1 MRLRTILAAAVAL
14 AGTLTGVAAHAAAAA
29 DASPVIAPEPSSRA
43 AATAII
49 GAARHI
55 SPGRGIEE
63 LLEIEVGGTRQW
75 ILVRGRD
82 RSNPILLMIHGGPA
96 SPDMPTSW
104 WYQNG
109 WEDYF
114 TVVQWDQRGAGKSY
128 GANDPAQ
135 VAPTLSL
142 ARITADAAEVIEYL
156 RRRYDKDK
164 VFVLGHSWG
173 SAVGLNLAH
182 LHPELLYAYLGV
194 GQIVSGPDNE
204 RVSYQL
210 TLAEARRRGNT
221 EAQKELEQIAP
232 YPEPDGSVPTAK
244 IMVERKW
251 SVEFGGLIYSATSI
265 KPYLDLAELSP
276 EYTDADLDAIDAGSH
291 LSLGRLLPDMMAFDM
306 LTVTSWRCPI
316 ILFEGRH
323 DTTTPSAVAAAW
335 LARVQAPHKQLVWF
349 ENSAHMVMFEEPG
362 AFLIHLV
369 EDLRPLAL
377 PPHATHQRAAPGGQL
392 RERPAS

>member
-1 MRLRTILAAAVAL
+1 MRPTRILANVAL
-14 AGTLTGVAAHAAAAA
+14 ALGCALSAAPGRAAAA
-29 DASPVIAPEPSSRA
+29 DAPEPSSRA

-55 SPGRGIEE
+55 GANGIEE

-96 SPDMPTSW
+96 SPEMPTSW

-128 GANDPAQ
+128 RANDPEQ
-135 VAPTLSL
+135 IAPTLSL
-142 ARITADAAEVIEYL
+142 ARITADAAEVIGYL
-156 RRRYDKDK
+156 RQRYHKDK

-173 SAVGLNLAH
+173 SVVGLNLAH
-182 LHPELLYAYLGV
+182 QHPELLYAYLGF
-194 GQIVSGPDNE
+194 GQVVSGQENE
-204 RVSYQL
+204 RASYRL
-210 TLAEARRRGNT
+210 TLAEARRRGN
-221 EAQKELEQIAP
+221 ADAVRDLEQIAP
-232 YPEPDGSVPTAK
+232 YPNADGSVPLAK

-251 SVEFGGLIYSATSI
+251 SVEFGGLIHDANSI

-276 EYTDADLDAIDAGSH
+276 DYTDADLDAIDAGSH
-291 LSLGRLLPDMMAFDM
+291 LSLPRLLPDMMVFDM
-306 LTVTSWRCPI
+306 RSVTHWRCPI
-316 ILFEGRH
+316 LLFEGRH
-323 DTTTPSAVAAAW
+323 DTTTPSSVAAAW
-335 LARVQAPHKQLVWF
+335 LARVQAPHKKLVWF
-349 ENSAHMVMFEEPG
+349 ENSAHMLMFEEPG

-369 EDLRPLAL
+369 EDLRPLA
-377 PPHATHQRAAPGGQL
+377 PPAHATAPRGAPADQP